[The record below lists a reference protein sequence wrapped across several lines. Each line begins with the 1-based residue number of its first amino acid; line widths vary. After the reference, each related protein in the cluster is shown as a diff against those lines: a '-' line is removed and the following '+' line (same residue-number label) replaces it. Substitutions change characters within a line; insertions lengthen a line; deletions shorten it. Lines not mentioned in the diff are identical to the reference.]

1 MLLSPFFSLVLPSS
15 SNPFRLSDKTVLLL
29 PVLYVLFPSLSI
41 SLFVLLSFTRDLRL
55 RLVPLF
61 LRRVSL
67 SLSLSHFFAE
77 RFVSLSRF
85 SCSVLVHQALILIES
100 TLHGTI
106 NGLSSGQLPFLL
118 SSYGVLARRHLRTRV
133 LFAKSIGDDRSSP
146 RAKSFDRSS
155 RCLLILCAPR
165 MIVKKFILTIIIIAF
180 KIGTSFTPLSN
191 QVSLGKNYF

>member
-29 PVLYVLFPSLSI
+29 PVCTYSFPLSLSPSSFC
-41 SLFVLLSFTRDLRL
+41 SLLHETSVPVSCLSSYGAF
-55 RLVPLF
+55 
-61 LRRVSL
+61 
-67 SLSLSHFFAE
+67 LSLSHSLLR

-100 TLHGTI
+100 TLHSTI
-106 NGLSSGQLPFLL
+106 NGLSSAQLPFLL

-180 KIGTSFTPLSN
+180 KIGTSFTFP
-191 QVSLGKNYF
+191 